1 MKRFN
6 LKKLLPFIIIAV
18 GILIFIILQITR
30 PSSKQITVKER
41 TWQVKTIAVQPQPL
55 APSLPLYGQVETP
68 ALVNAAAPSKGRVLS
83 VVIREGDPISKG
95 QLLLSLDP
103 RDYKPKV
110 KQAEAK
116 VGELKALISS
126 EKLHHEAN
134 KKAYQHEKSLLNLE
148 QAAVKRAEMMKNKNL
163 GSIAALELAQEEL
176 ERQRLAYTNR
186 KMTLEDFQARL
197 QQLNARLNYAEAE
210 LELAELELER
220 SLIIAPFDGL
230 VEKLLVAAGDQ
241 VKENQVLVTFYPLD
255 KLEVRAKIPAT
266 FRHEL
271 QRSIIQGQQLYAS
284 AVLAGIPVT
293 LELDRVAG
301 SADARGIDALF
312 TIIQGNNLVRL
323 GSTLSLSLKR
333 PAQQDAIAL
342 PFSAIYDND
351 RIYKLVDGRL
361 AGVKVTHLGDYVDD
375 NNNVKVL
382 ISSPQIQA
390 DDLIVITHLPNAI
403 NGLRVVEKNLESAAI
418 QKGKFP

>member
-1 MKRFN
+1 M
-6 LKKLLPFIIIAV
+6 
-18 GILIFIILQITR
+18 
-30 PSSKQITVKER
+30 
-41 TWQVKTIAVQPQPL
+41 
-55 APSLPLYGQVETP
+55 
-68 ALVNAAAPSKGRVLS
+68 ALDDHR
-83 VVIREGDPISKG
+83 
-95 QLLLSLDP
+95 
-103 RDYKPKV
+103 
-110 KQAEAK
+110 
-116 VGELKALISS
+116 
-126 EKLHHEAN
+126 
-134 KKAYQHEKSLLNLE
+134 
-148 QAAVKRAEMMKNKNL
+148 
-163 GSIAALELAQEEL
+163 
-176 ERQRLAYTNR
+176 
-186 KMTLEDFQARL
+186 ARL

-220 SLIIAPFDGL
+220 SQIIAPFDGL

-241 VKENQVLVTFYPLD
+241 VKESQVLVTFYPLD

-390 DDLIVITHLPNAI
+390 GDLIVITHLPNAI
-403 NGLRVVEKNLESAAI
+403 NGLRVVEKNLESTAI
-418 QKGKFP
+418 QKGEFP